1 MEPISCSSGSAP
13 GRICLNRA
21 PLGPLGKLSLLY
33 LPARYSKGVRACS
46 GLSSL
51 GSVCCLC
58 LQSHASRALA
68 HEHAQGKG
76 ESKHGRNLL
85 MQVPRSHPR
94 ACPARGGSRQS
105 SGCPGRDT
113 TCGPPPVWD
122 RSSAA
127 NTAPAGKGPASADCN
142 NRCSCLSRRAAQQR
156 MLHLQARGMM

>member
-21 PLGPLGKLSLLY
+21 PLGPLGNLSLLY
-33 LPARYSKGVRACS
+33 LPARYSKGMGGFS

-58 LQSHASRALA
+58 LRFFMQAVHSPMSMPRAK
-68 HEHAQGKG
+68 GKNTWA
-76 ESKHGRNLL
+76 EPFR
-85 MQVPRSHPR
+85 QVLCTHPR
-94 ACPARGGSRQS
+94 ACPAQGGSTQS
-105 SGCPGRDT
+105 SGCPGRDMT
-113 TCGPPPVWD
+113 RGPPPGRD
-122 RSSAA
+122 HGSAA

-142 NRCSCLSRRAAQQR
+142 NRCSRLSRRAAQQR